1 MYEDDRSSEGP
12 RGTFEIY
19 KAEADSLFKQG
30 EYRKSIESYTTAL
43 ELQRGDKSCLVAR
56 SKCHLQLGDT
66 KNALVDAEASLEEDK
81 TFHKGVY
88 QKAEALYYKG
98 DFEMALV
105 FYHRGHKLRPELQ
118 EFRLGIQKAQEAID
132 NSVGTPEKVKLNTS
146 GDLSFFQD
154 QDDKQKRKRQ
164 TYGSFARQNAQQ
176 QSKQKRD
183 TTRSQASERTI
194 KQMLGELY
202 GDRKYLE
209 LLLKET
215 DATTSTGKTI
225 SDLVEEGLSY
235 LDTRTDFWRQQKPMY
250 TRLYERREQ
259 RRRRNSGNKGQS
271 PQDYVMS
278 ELERIDE
285 AQLNGKTS
293 ESLKRAEKCLATV
306 QNYGDDAIPNKLEVT
321 ANLHSYI
328 GNAHLDMGN
337 YEKALHHHGIDLDI
351 GEKNKLTDAVSRG
364 LDNLGRVHAR
374 SGSFEK
380 AIQVWE
386 RKLPLTKSSLENTWL
401 YHEIGRC
408 HLELREYADAK
419 NYGEKSLAASE
430 DAQDMVWQ
438 LQATVLIAQAQV
450 KLSDLQGALVS
461 FEKAMDLAMVQDD
474 RSAEVA
480 IKKAIDEVNNKI
492 VQSLKAEKEGGASQE
507 KTGEETGEEQDD
519 NQDDNMDDNKAAEE
533 GGTA

>member
-1 MYEDDRSSEGP
+1 MYEDDGSSEGP

-19 KAEADSLFKQG
+19 KAEADALFKQG
-30 EYRKSIESYTTAL
+30 DYRKSIESYTTAL
-43 ELQRGDKSCLVAR
+43 ELQTGDKTCLVAR

-66 KNALVDAEASLEEDK
+66 KNALADAEASLEEDK

-146 GDLSFFQD
+146 GDLTFFQD

-164 TYGSFARQNAQQ
+164 AYGSFARQNAQQ

-183 TTRSQASERTI
+183 TTRSQANERTI

-215 DATTSTGKTI
+215 DASTNTGKTI

-259 RRRRNSGNKGQS
+259 RRRRDSGNKGQS
-271 PQDYVMS
+271 PQEYVMS
-278 ELERIDE
+278 ELEKIDE

-293 ESLKRAEKCLATV
+293 ESLKRSEKCLVTV
-306 QNYGDDAIPNKLEVT
+306 QNYGDDVIPNKMEVM

-328 GNAHLDMGN
+328 GNAFLDMGQ
-337 YEKALHHHGIDLDI
+337 YEKALHHHSIDLDI

-374 SGSFEK
+374 SGSFAK

-408 HLELREYADAK
+408 HLELGEYADAK
-419 NYGEKSLAASE
+419 NYGEKSLTASE
-430 DAQDMVWQ
+430 DAQDTVWQ
-438 LQATVLIAQAQV
+438 LQASVLIAQAQV
-450 KLSDLQGALVS
+450 KLADLQGALVS

-492 VQSLKAEKEGGASQE
+492 VQSLKADKEGGASEE
-507 KTGEETGEEQDD
+507 KTGEESEKTEQDD
-519 NQDDNMDDNKAAEE
+519 NNAAEE
-533 GGTA
+533 DPAA

>member
-1 MYEDDRSSEGP
+1 MYEDDGSSEGP

-19 KAEADSLFKQG
+19 KAEADALFKQG
-30 EYRKSIESYTTAL
+30 DYRKSIESYTTAL
-43 ELQRGDKSCLVAR
+43 ELQTGDKTCLVAR

-66 KNALVDAEASLEEDK
+66 KNALADAEASLQEDK

-146 GDLSFFQD
+146 GDLTFFQD

-164 TYGSFARQNAQQ
+164 AYGSFARQNAQQ

-215 DATTSTGKTI
+215 DASTNTGKTI

-259 RRRRNSGNKGQS
+259 RRRRDSGSKGQS
-271 PQDYVMS
+271 PQEYVMS
-278 ELERIDE
+278 ELEKIDE

-306 QNYGDDAIPNKLEVT
+306 QNYGDDAIPNKMEVM

-328 GNAHLDMGN
+328 GNAFLDMGQ
-337 YEKALHHHGIDLDI
+337 YEKALHHHSIDLVK
-351 GEKNKLTDAVSRG
+351 GHMQHMRLS
-364 LDNLGRVHAR
+364 
-374 SGSFEK
+374 
-380 AIQVWE
+380 
-386 RKLPLTKSSLENTWL
+386 
-401 YHEIGRC
+401 C
-408 HLELREYADAK
+408 HLELDAYADAK

-430 DAQDMVWQ
+430 DAQDTVWQ
-438 LQATVLIAQAQV
+438 LQASVLIAQAQV
-450 KLSDLQGALVS
+450 KLADLQGALVS

-492 VQSLKAEKEGGASQE
+492 VQSLKADKEGGASEE
-507 KTGEETGEEQDD
+507 KTGEEEGDKTEQ
-519 NQDDNMDDNKAAEE
+519 DDNKAAEE
-533 GGTA
+533 GGAA